1 MKKILLV
8 FTSFSIILLLFSCKE
23 TSDISIETGEIQSVY
38 ISTNSEDNKL
48 TRHYTSKQ
56 SINLVIDYI
65 HSLTLDDIDSV
76 NLDSYDG
83 LIYNISVEYD
93 DGSVK
98 VYSNLENKLF
108 KVGNLEWKKVDYEQ
122 AVKLEQI
129 IKSTPSN

>member
-1 MKKILLV
+1 MLEK
-8 FTSFSIILLLFSCKE
+8 
-23 TSDISIETGEIQSVY
+23 VY
-38 ISTNSEDNKL
+38 PACGIFWL
-48 TRHYTSKQ
+48 
-56 SINLVIDYI
+56 INTTDYI
-65 HSLTLDDIDSV
+65 HSLTLEDIDSV
-76 NLDSYDG
+76 NLDNYDG

-93 DGSVK
+93 DGLVK